1 MVPEDSPSQSTP
13 RSRDRTLAIRFT
25 RREGAMEHSQYL
37 LTAAYQLATIGMF
50 LLELRKLRRKS

>member
-1 MVPEDSPSQSTP
+1 
-13 RSRDRTLAIRFT
+13 
-25 RREGAMEHSQYL
+25 MEHSQYL

>member
-1 MVPEDSPSQSTP
+1 
-13 RSRDRTLAIRFT
+13 
-25 RREGAMEHSQYL
+25 MEHSQDL